1 MSRNRHRECPNPCHW
16 DSNVTAGHELL
27 KTGTLV
33 DFEIVDKSTELTPDQ
48 ENVHVRIDLVFEA
61 DDDGEPEDV
70 VEWAAHG
77 FLFCLAVLSF
87 ADARPR
93 GASDIDFVAKDEL
106 TLTDFM
112 EGLSFGASGLQFYAD
127 YIRGRSMKTDITVR
141 SDGTV
146 TLTTWGRGEA
156 ALRWLDRLKGKKL
169 RELV

>member
-1 MSRNRHRECPNPCHW
+1 MNNDERA
-16 DSNVTAGHELL
+16 AGHELL

-33 DFEIVDKSTELTPDQ
+33 DFEIVNKSTELTPDK
-48 ENVHVRIDLVFEA
+48 ENVHVRVDLVFQA
-61 DDDGEPEDV
+61 DEDGELSDV

-93 GASDIDFVAKDEL
+93 GASEIDFVSKDEL
-106 TLTDFM
+106 TLADFI
-112 EGLSFGASGLQFYAD
+112 EGLSFGAGGLRFYAD
-127 YIRGRSMKTDITVR
+127 YIRGRSIKTDITVR

-169 RELV
+169 MELV

>member
-1 MSRNRHRECPNPCHW
+1 MNTDR
-16 DSNVTAGHELL
+16 TAGHERLE
-27 KTGTLV
+27 TGTLV
-33 DFEIVDKSTELTPDQ
+33 DVEIVNSKRELTPDK
-48 ENVHVRIDLVFEA
+48 ENVYVQIDLVFQA
-61 DDDGEPEDV
+61 DEDQEPSDV

-93 GASDIDFVAKDEL
+93 GTSDIDYSAKDEL
-106 TLTDFM
+106 AIADFI
-112 EGLSFGASGLQFYAD
+112 EGLSFGAGGLWFNAD

-141 SDGTV
+141 SDGTT

-169 RELV
+169 MELV

>member
-1 MSRNRHRECPNPCHW
+1 MNIDERM
-16 DSNVTAGHELL
+16 AGHELL

-33 DFEIVDKSTELTPDQ
+33 EFEVVNKSTELTPDQ
-48 ENVHVRIDLVFEA
+48 ENVHVRVDLVFQA
-61 DDDGEPEDV
+61 DEDQEPSDV

-87 ADARPR
+87 SDARPR
-93 GASDIDFVAKDEL
+93 GASDIDYEDKDEL

-112 EGLSFGASGLQFYAD
+112 EGLSFGASGLRFNGD
-127 YIRGRSMKTDITVR
+127 YIRGRLMKTDITVR

-169 RELV
+169 MEVV

>member
-1 MSRNRHRECPNPCHW
+1 VNNDER
-16 DSNVTAGHELL
+16 TAGHELL

-33 DFEIVDKSTELTPDQ
+33 DFEIVDKNTELTPDK
-48 ENVHVRIDLVFEA
+48 ENVHVRVDLVFQA
-61 DDDGEPEDV
+61 DEDQGPSDV

-93 GASDIDFVAKDEL
+93 GTSDVDYLPKDNLTIADFI
-106 TLTDFM
+106 
-112 EGLSFGASGLQFYAD
+112 EGLSFGAGGLRFYAD
-127 YIRGRSMKTDITVR
+127 YIRGRSIKTDITVR
-141 SDGTV
+141 PDGTV

-169 RELV
+169 MELV